1 MKNSK
6 KIGRDKSRTHD
17 LSHAKERATNY
28 ATRPF
33 SSLKFLG
40 ILSRLIWIAFSISK
54 LIFEFIDIILTILS
68 RSWYALLN

>member
-1 MKNSK
+1 MTFPML
-6 KIGRDKSRTHD
+6 R
-17 LSHAKERATNY
+17 ERATNY

-54 LIFEFIDIILTILS
+54 LIFESIDIILTILIAGFG
-68 RSWYALLN
+68 YFE

>member
-1 MKNSK
+1 MKIQK

-40 ILSRLIWIAFSISK
+40 ILSRLIWIAF
-54 LIFEFIDIILTILS
+54 LFQ
-68 RSWYALLN
+68 N